1 MLPPLHAVCVFS
13 ALTCVSAVTMETVV
27 GHVGTKVMLPCR
39 TGAGKQGGV
48 EVCWGRGKPSLFT
61 CHNAVINSAAAR
73 ITYRKSQRYSVSAS
87 SSSLSIFHS
96 QPSDSGFY
104 HCRVQVPGLFNDQTF
119 TVHLIILSSPRSVAV
134 TENTELSD
142 GDLNAPHTT
151 TGHIAQE
158 AGSDITGDDT
168 TQPVVALVQSAEQQ
182 VNVLQ
187 TFVGNTV
194 RASSLVFIPALLLTA
209 AYRVWRSKQEAKRR
223 PDQSEKEE
231 ESSAV

>member
-1 MLPPLHAVCVFS
+1 
-13 ALTCVSAVTMETVV
+13 METVV

>member
-1 MLPPLHAVCVFS
+1 MLPPLHAVCVLS